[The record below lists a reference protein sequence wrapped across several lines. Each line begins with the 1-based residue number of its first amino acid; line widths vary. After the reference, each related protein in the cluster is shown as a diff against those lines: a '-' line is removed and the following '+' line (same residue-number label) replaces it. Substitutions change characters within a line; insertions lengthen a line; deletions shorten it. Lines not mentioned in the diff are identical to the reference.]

1 VLLASRRFR
10 PTGRPLIVATPVKV
24 PIASIAL
31 ALSGSVG
38 PAAAGPAASSATL
51 QRGNLWVDVNGGSCA
66 RAARPVAYRD
76 ARACGWAQ
84 ANRICAGGDVVRVK
98 GGAYGRVKIRGSNG
112 RTRPCTVRTARGELV
127 TAGEFNLGDWQD
139 CRSGPNSASTTNQL
153 TLTGPIRT
161 TQFHADCSDRV
172 TVDRLDMD
180 AGGQRIT
187 QPFHV
192 GAGVHDGDNVTNFT
206 LRNSRVHNA
215 YNSGA
220 MMWLGTPGR
229 NIVLDHNEIYDDIND
244 TDGVVH
250 DECIRAS
257 DLSNFRFTRN
267 HMWSCN
273 VMDLFFGEGQ
283 LASNVI
289 IENNVF
295 EGPTGSE
302 GNSHNAI
309 YFGSPAPDNVSIRY
323 NTFGSTG
330 VTVIRDPTARGMTV
344 VGNYFDVNSPCRE
357 PNTVYAFNVTP
368 LGVSNC
374 GGRGARSFSSAALHR
389 GFVRYRPFTGNG
401 GSRAEASGDYRLRRG
416 SPLINRGNR
425 ASYPRRDRNGVKRY
439 RGHAPDIGAFES
451 RY

>member
-1 VLLASRRFR
+1 MP
-10 PTGRPLIVATPVKV
+10 PTGRPVIAATSARAT
-24 PIASIAL
+24 IATIAL
-31 ALSGSVG
+31 ALALPGSVG
-38 PAAAGPAASSATL
+38 PAAAGPAASRAAP
-51 QRGNLWVDVNGGSCA
+51 QRANLWVDVNGGVCA
-66 RAARPVAYRD
+66 RTARPVAYRD

-98 GGAYGRVKIRGSNG
+98 GGDYGHVKIRGSNG
-112 RTRPCTVRTARGELV
+112 RTHPCTFRTARGEVV

-139 CRSGPNSASTTNQL
+139 CRSGPNSASTTNWF
-153 TLTGPIRT
+153 TLIGPIRT
-161 TQFHADCSDRV
+161 TQFHADCSNRV
-172 TVDRLDMD
+172 TIDALDMD
-180 AGGQRIT
+180 AGRQRIT

-192 GAGVHDGDNVTNFT
+192 GAGVHDGDTVMNFT

-215 YNSGA
+215 YDSGA

-229 NIVLDHNEIYDDIND
+229 NIVLDHNEIYDDLND
-244 TDGVVH
+244 TDGAVH

-257 DLSNFRFTRN
+257 NLSNFRFTRN

-273 VMDLFFGEGQ
+273 VMDLFFGEGE
-283 LASNVI
+283 LASNLV

-323 NTFGSTG
+323 NTFGSSG

-357 PNTVYAFNVTP
+357 PNTMYAFNVTP
-368 LGVSNC
+368 VGVSNC
-374 GGRGARSFSSAALHR
+374 GGRGARSFSPAALHR
-389 GFVRYRPFTGNG
+389 GFVKYQPFTGNG
-401 GSRAEASGDYRLRRG
+401 GSRAQPSGDYRLRRG

-425 ASYPRRDRNGVKRY
+425 ASYPPRDRNGAKRY

-451 RY
+451 RF